1 MSRARSVDAQSP
13 ADRES
18 MIPRRVMIV
27 DDDPSA
33 LGALHRLVT
42 EWGHVSFS
50 FDSFEAAR
58 GVLTSGH
65 APDVLVVDVR
75 LGMFNGL
82 QLVHLAKQ
90 LNPQTIVVVMS
101 GFDDAVLRAEAAG
114 AGASYLVKPI
124 ETAVLRR
131 MLSEPVVSV
140 SSLPS
145 TSSSI

>member
-65 APDVLVVDVR
+65 APDVLVGDVR
-75 LGMFNGL
+75 LGMFSGL
-82 QLVHLAKQ
+82 QLVHRAHPPNHPPIGFGL
-90 LNPQTIVVVMS
+90 S
-101 GFDDAVLRAEAAG
+101 GFHACAMCSG
-114 AGASYLVKPI
+114 G
-124 ETAVLRR
+124 
-131 MLSEPVVSV
+131 
-140 SSLPS
+140 
-145 TSSSI
+145 